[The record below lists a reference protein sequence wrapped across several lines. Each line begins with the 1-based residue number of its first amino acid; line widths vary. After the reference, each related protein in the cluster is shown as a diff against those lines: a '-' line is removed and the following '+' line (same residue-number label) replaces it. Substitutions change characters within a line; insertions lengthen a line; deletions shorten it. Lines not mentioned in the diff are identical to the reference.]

1 MRRGGICAAL
11 LLIATSPGQRA
22 FATTA
27 LDPFTIDRTGAETRA
42 AVASLPVTF
51 RIEPPAVGVA
61 CPRWRVMTLVRAS
74 PDPTWR
80 LVRSI
85 ETEGDRE
92 VILYGT
98 PGRTTLV
105 VVECPGRPGYSLHGP
120 RVWGRRGAVETIH
133 FRRRRTVRAAF
144 GTPSAQTVRMVLP
157 QQYDGDQWPECD
169 LHPRG
174 PVECIGVPYEATGV
188 AVSEGRSGLS
198 WAGAVPRAATVQTVS
213 SVAAHWGRPIYFI
226 DAAGGT
232 GADLRVTAWRHSR
245 RPPGV
250 SRPRLRVVPDSQ
262 TDVHQIGPRSFW
274 VVGRTDTN
282 DRFLEVKGARAT
294 TVRIDVKTLIGAA
307 ADQPLRVFLRP
318 TVPVAGLVVD
328 TGGAPVEGALVSL
341 FELIRSRPPTGEA
354 LGDEIVTKRWIAET
368 TSDPSGRFLL
378 NGPPP
383 GEYEFLAAHPTRG
396 RSVGE
401 RQVDG
406 TPITLRL
413 RPTPRVRGRVLRDHL
428 PLVGVAVRSV
438 PDQLVFA
445 RAADPVEVLAPG
457 DGHGRER
464 GVRAISSG
472 TGKRRR
478 RHWRRRTRDRP
489 APLCGR
495 RFVARRD
502 RSRRHRVAGT
512 HAAHGAATQG

>member
-11 LLIATSPGQRA
+11 LLIATSPWQRA

-213 SVAAHWGRPIYFI
+213 SVAAHWGLP
-226 DAAGGT
+226 
-232 GADLRVTAWRHSR
+232 DLLHRRRWRN
-245 RPPGV
+245 G
-250 SRPRLRVVPDSQ
+250 
-262 TDVHQIGPRSFW
+262 
-274 VVGRTDTN
+274 
-282 DRFLEVKGARAT
+282 
-294 TVRIDVKTLIGAA
+294 
-307 ADQPLRVFLRP
+307 
-318 TVPVAGLVVD
+318 
-328 TGGAPVEGALVSL
+328 
-341 FELIRSRPPTGEA
+341 SRPPRHGVA
-354 LGDEIVTKRWIAET
+354 AQP
-368 TSDPSGRFLL
+368 TSAWCFAAPPSGR
-378 NGPPP
+378 
-383 GEYEFLAAHPTRG
+383 T
-396 RSVGE
+396 
-401 RQVDG
+401 
-406 TPITLRL
+406 
-413 RPTPRVRGRVLRDHL
+413 
-428 PLVGVAVRSV
+428 
-438 PDQLVFA
+438 
-445 RAADPVEVLAPG
+445 
-457 DGHGRER
+457 
-464 GVRAISSG
+464 
-472 TGKRRR
+472 
-478 RHWRRRTRDRP
+478 
-489 APLCGR
+489 
-495 RFVARRD
+495 
-502 RSRRHRVAGT
+502 
-512 HAAHGAATQG
+512 